1 MKFNIKDFVYIT
13 IIITYYFFNV
23 EVFDHTFK
31 ECNIIKTINKEE
43 IKNERRIYKTK
54 QRTIQIL

>member
-54 QRTIQIL
+54 QRTV

>member
-23 EVFDHTFK
+23 EVFDYTFK

-43 IKNERRIYKTK
+43 IKYEIWH
-54 QRTIQIL
+54 